1 VTGANATVNAAGR
14 SAREP
19 TTSRVVRDAWSA
31 SLAGLTAVVLFG
43 AAINVLKFA
52 SPLYLLQVLD
62 RVVASR
68 SVETLVML
76 TLIAVA
82 AVLTAVALEA
92 VRRRMLARWGAWI
105 EHRFGTHLFRA
116 GLEPANTADAPKV
129 RPALDDLAK
138 IKRFVGRPLIAWL
151 DVYWAPVF
159 LLGVFLVHPLLGWF
173 GVAGVAL
180 VIVLGILQELATRG
194 ARREARTA
202 SQESREIATSAER
215 NFDTVGALSMS
226 ASLAD
231 RWDESARAGSRER
244 ERSDGR
250 RTAFAAVI
258 QGVGGLLR
266 IGAIGLG
273 VWLVLQNQL
282 SLGGLFAARVMMGF
296 GFRLVERPIRYWRT
310 SRDAVLA
317 YGAVKARLA
326 RSETAAPAS
335 ISTAAGEAALVLDRV
350 SFRYPNQRD
359 YLVRQLSL
367 ERPPGSMLVVT
378 GPAASGKTTL
388 SRLIVGLLKPR
399 YGQVRLGDVDI
410 TRIPADVRDR
420 LVGYLPQNTQLFHGS
435 IRQNIA
441 RMGLGDF
448 DEVVAAAKLA
458 DVHATI
464 VRLPQ
469 GYDTTLDPDAV
480 TLSGSE
486 CKRIAVARALYGRP
500 RLLVLDEPTAN
511 MDRPSRR
518 ALESAMAGAKAD
530 GATVVVTTQ
539 TTQTAR
545 LSRLADTVL
554 VIGGNRIQVS
564 EGGREAKVDSGD
576 GDGRDP
582 SPGLRPVE

>member
-1 VTGANATVNAAGR
+1 
-14 SAREP
+14 
-19 TTSRVVRDAWSA
+19 
-31 SLAGLTAVVLFG
+31 
-43 AAINVLKFA
+43 
-52 SPLYLLQVLD
+52 
-62 RVVASR
+62 
-68 SVETLVML
+68 
-76 TLIAVA
+76 
-82 AVLTAVALEA
+82 
-92 VRRRMLARWGAWI
+92 
-105 EHRFGTHLFRA
+105 
-116 GLEPANTADAPKV
+116 
-129 RPALDDLAK
+129 
-138 IKRFVGRPLIAWL
+138 
-151 DVYWAPVF
+151 
-159 LLGVFLVHPLLGWF
+159 
-173 GVAGVAL
+173 
-180 VIVLGILQELATRG
+180 
-194 ARREARTA
+194 
-202 SQESREIATSAER
+202 
-215 NFDTVGALSMS
+215 
-226 ASLAD
+226 
-231 RWDESARAGSRER
+231 
-244 ERSDGR
+244 
-250 RTAFAAVI
+250 
-258 QGVGGLLR
+258 
-266 IGAIGLG
+266 
-273 VWLVLQNQL
+273 
-282 SLGGLFAARVMMGF
+282 MMGF

>member
-1 VTGANATVNAAGR
+1 MTDATASARAAGR
-14 SAREP
+14 TAGRSGP
-19 TTSRVVRDAWSA
+19 SRIVRAAWRA
-31 SLAGLTAVVLFG
+31 STPGLVAVVVFG
-43 AAINVLKFA
+43 AAINLLKFA

-62 RVVASR
+62 RVMASR

-82 AVLTAVALEA
+82 AILTAVALDA

-116 GLEPANTADAPKV
+116 GFAQVNATDAPRV
-129 RPALDDLAK
+129 RPALEELAR
-138 IKRFVGRPLIAWL
+138 IRGFVARPLIAWL
-151 DVYWAPVF
+151 DLYWAPIF
-159 LLGVFLVHPLLGWF
+159 LLGVFLIHPVLGWF
-173 GVAGVAL
+173 GVAGFTL
-180 VIVLGILQELATRG
+180 VIVLGFLQEAFTRG
-194 ARREARTA
+194 PRREARA
-202 SQESREIATSAER
+202 AAAESREITTSAER
-215 NFDTVGALSMS
+215 NFETVGALSMS
-226 ASLAD
+226 ASLAELWNE
-231 RWDESARAGSRER
+231 RTRARSHER

-250 RTAFAAVI
+250 RTAFAAMI

-282 SLGGLFAARVMMGF
+282 TLGGLFAARIMLGF

-310 SRDAVLA
+310 SREAVQA
-317 YGAVKARLA
+317 YRAVKARLA
-326 RSETAAPAS
+326 RSETAMPAS
-335 ISTAAGEAALVLDRV
+335 ISTAAAETALVLDRV

-367 ERPPGSMLVVT
+367 ELAPGSMLLVT

-388 SRLIVGLLKPR
+388 SRLIVGLLPPR

-410 TRIPADVRDR
+410 MRIPAELRDR
-420 LVGYLPQNTQLFHGS
+420 LVGYLPQHTQLFHGS

-441 RMGLGDF
+441 RMGPGDF

-458 DVHATI
+458 HIHASI

-469 GYDTTLDPDAV
+469 GYDTTLDPDAL

-500 RLLVLDEPTAN
+500 RLLILDEPTAN

-518 ALESAMAGAKAD
+518 ALEAALAHAKAD

-539 TTQTAR
+539 AAQTTR
-545 LSRLADTVL
+545 LSKLADTVL
-554 VIGGNRIQVS
+554 IIGGHRVQVS
-564 EGGREAKVDSGD
+564 EGGGEAKADIAGAD
-576 GDGRDP
+576 GHDA
-582 SPGLRPVE
+582 SPRLSPVE